1 MLIIWFQ
8 FPRIISCPPPRF
20 GDLDIKFVLMDHK
33 LRVEQ
38 FHLID
43 AQQQEKLVNGKIF
56 REQLDKSERKAFD
69 EMMAYPHLYNAA
81 GVTACKTVLIQPIL
95 MSIIFEHYK
104 QLDNI
109 QNSIEKQK

>member
-1 MLIIWFQ
+1 MGRTV
-8 FPRIISCPPPRF
+8 PSYRRAAAREIS
-20 GDLDIKFVLMDHK
+20 KW
-33 LRVEQ
+33 
-38 FHLID
+38 
-43 AQQQEKLVNGKIF
+43 KIF

-69 EMMAYPHLYNAA
+69 EMMAYPHIYNAA

-109 QNSIEKQK
+109 QKSIEKQK